1 MNVDEIR
8 VALETAEHDQAD
20 ALLAAVQH
28 AADLAPAVI
37 AVAQNM
43 ADGRMPLPREE
54 RLLRFGLLALAVA
67 RDTQACSVFLKL
79 LRRPSLELEW
89 LFSEDDRVNR
99 VARLLLG
106 LFDGDDAAVRAV
118 AADPEVDGDVRAGL
132 LSALARLAWEGRA
145 SREALVDLL
154 DRFDH
159 EELAPPS
166 SWAWNG
172 WHDAIMLLGLAD
184 WIERAQRGWDAGR
197 DVPTLERAVDRD
209 DWIQRVHAAAEHPE
223 DPQRFLDDLLMPFDD
238 PVKDVGWW
246 ADPAGG
252 PGDPLSGDETLWLDV
267 ALWRRVA
274 SDSQTKCLEWA
285 DGFLTALAVGPVRLP
300 PSEYLLTILGSS
312 PTGTLFDTPEHD
324 AYVAELLARKL
335 ATAARVLRDDDELE
349 PWITGDIAELRGAL
363 WAQGYLAGIEKCK
376 DAWQPL
382 IGQRQL
388 AERLIVPVVVLLP
401 DLDEIAGTNLSPERR
416 WELIRELPEF
426 LTATW
431 VFWHGEDHPLLH
443 IQRERAQKVGRN
455 EPCLCGSG
463 KKFKRCCGAAA

>member
-1 MNVDEIR
+1 MKSKI
-8 VALETAEHDQAD
+8 ALETAEHDQAD

-223 DPQRFLDDLLMPFDD
+223 DPQQFLDDLLMPFDD

-252 PGDPLSGDETLWLDV
+252 PGDPLSGDELLWLDV

-274 SDSQTKCLEWA
+274 SGFTNEVPGVGRRIP
-285 DGFLTALAVGPVRLP
+285 DGARRWSGAIAAFGYLP
-300 PSEYLLTILGSS
+300 AILGSS

-363 WAQGYLAGIEKCK
+363 WAQGYLAGIENSRT
-376 DAWQPL
+376 P
-382 IGQRQL
+382 
-388 AERLIVPVVVLLP
+388 
-401 DLDEIAGTNLSPERR
+401 GTR
-416 WELIRELPEF
+416 
-426 LTATW
+426 
-431 VFWHGEDHPLLH
+431 
-443 IQRERAQKVGRN
+443 
-455 EPCLCGSG
+455 
-463 KKFKRCCGAAA
+463 